1 MNQNLSK
8 AKKRIGNERQ
18 TERKVDSQPRQEG
31 KVCCTLQSVSV
42 EMQSVEVKSE
52 EMQPQPK
59 PEMQFKSEMQS
70 EMQPKPPALKP
81 KRFALK
87 SRKRSAL
94 KPIQQKLSFS
104 DMKPLRLK
112 RSASE
117 TMVSELKR
125 CKSAPPKPIT
135 LEDLPVMIQMNGQKY
150 AKLMKHQDQVVV
162 NVREYITDLSSGKL
176 HPTKKGIILSLK
188 DWQSL
193 KKEMK
198 TVTQLLQQLT
208 I

>member
-1 MNQNLSK
+1 MQ
-8 AKKRIGNERQ
+8 
-18 TERKVDSQPRQEG
+18 
-31 KVCCTLQSVSV
+31 SV

-59 PEMQFKSEMQS
+59 PEMQFKSEMQLPVS
-70 EMQPKPPALKP
+70 DVKP

-87 SRKRSAL
+87 PRKRSAL
-94 KPIQQKLSFS
+94 KPMQQKLSVS
-104 DMKPLRLK
+104 DMKPLRQK
-112 RSASE
+112 RPASE

-125 CKSAPPKPIT
+125 CKSEPSKPIT

-150 AKLMKHQDQVVV
+150 IKLMKHQNQVVV
-162 NVREYITDLSSGKL
+162 NLREYITDQSSGKL

-198 TVTQLLQQLT
+198 TVNQLLQQL
-208 I
+208 

>member
-1 MNQNLSK
+1 M
-8 AKKRIGNERQ
+8 
-18 TERKVDSQPRQEG
+18 
-31 KVCCTLQSVSV
+31 
-42 EMQSVEVKSE
+42 
-52 EMQPQPK
+52 QPK
-59 PEMQFKSEMQS
+59 PEMQFKP

-87 SRKRSAL
+87 PSKRSAL
-94 KPIQQKLSFS
+94 KPIQQKRSFFRYAL
-104 DMKPLRLK
+104 KPLRQK

-125 CKSAPPKPIT
+125 CKSEPPKPIT

-150 AKLMKHQDQVVV
+150 VKLMKHQDQVVV

-198 TVTQLLQQLT
+198 TVNQLLQQL
-208 I
+208 